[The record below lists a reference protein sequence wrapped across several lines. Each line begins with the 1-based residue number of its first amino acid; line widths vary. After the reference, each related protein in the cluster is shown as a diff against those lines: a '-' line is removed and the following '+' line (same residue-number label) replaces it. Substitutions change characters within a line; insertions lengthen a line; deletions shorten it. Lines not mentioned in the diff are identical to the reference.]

1 MVLTNDSGR
10 HNGRRYPC
18 GAESNLTEVNDMAI
32 KNTKKVG
39 STDESNLKGMAGKIM
54 ESGQQIWLAGL
65 GAFAKAQEEGSKL
78 YDSLIKEGSALEKIT
93 SKYTTAKVSEVRGAV
108 ETTVNQV
115 KDRATDTLSKL
126 EKVFEDR
133 VSGALG
139 ALGIPGREELSDLS
153 RKVEELNRL
162 VKGLGGKGAVNAA
175 PTKVAAKPAVKAAA
189 KPAVKAA
196 AKPAVKAAAKP
207 AVKAVKAAVKPAVKA
222 VKVAV
227 KAVAKPA
234 VKAATKPASGL
245 QKVQAQAQKIA
256 KSVEAQAKVAVKS
269 ASKSAKATL
278 EKASSVAKEA
288 VKTVSDA
295 VSDITK

>member
-1 MVLTNDSGR
+1 
-10 HNGRRYPC
+10 
-18 GAESNLTEVNDMAI
+18 MAI

-175 PTKVAAKPAVKAAA
+175 PTKAAA

>member
-1 MVLTNDSGR
+1 
-10 HNGRRYPC
+10 
-18 GAESNLTEVNDMAI
+18 MAI
-32 KNTKKVG
+32 KNTKKAG
-39 STDESNLKGMAGKIM
+39 SDESNLKGMAGKIM

-115 KDRATDTLSKL
+115 KDRATDTFGKL

-139 ALGIPGREELSDLS
+139 ALGIPGREELNDLS

-162 VKGLGGKGAVNAA
+162 VKGISGGKGAANPA
-175 PTKVAAKPAVKAAA
+175 PNKPVVKSAVRAAA
-189 KPAVKAA
+189 KPA
-196 AKPAVKAAAKP
+196 AKV
-207 AVKAVKAAVKPAVKA
+207 VKAAVKPAVKVA
-222 VKVAV
+222 AKKAPAKVAAKV
-227 KAVAKPA
+227 VAKP
-234 VKAATKPASGL
+234 VNGL
-245 QKVQAQAQKIA
+245 QKAQAQAQKLV
-256 KSVEAQAKVAVKS
+256 KRVETGAKVAVKS

-278 EKASSVAKEA
+278 AKASAVAKDA

>member
-10 HNGRRYPC
+10 HDGRRFPC
-18 GAESNLTEVNDMAI
+18 GAESNPTKATKMAT
-32 KNTKKVG
+32 KNTKKAG

-78 YDSLIKEGSALEKIT
+78 YDSLVKEGSALEKVT
-93 SKYTTAKVSEVRGAV
+93 SKYTTAKVTEVRGAV

-139 ALGIPGREELSDLS
+139 ALGIPGREELNDLS

-162 VKGLGGKGAVNAA
+162 VKGIGGVKGSAKAA
-175 PTKVAAKPAVKAAA
+175 PA
-189 KPAVKAA
+189 
-196 AKPAVKAAAKP
+196 
-207 AVKAVKAAVKPAVKA
+207 KAAVKPAVK
-222 VKVAV
+222 VA
-227 KAVAKPA
+227 AKPAAKAAAKPAAKAAAKPAAKAASKPAAKAA
-234 VKAATKPASGL
+234 VKAAAKSASGL
-245 QKVQAQAQKIA
+245 QKVQAQAQRIA
-256 KSVEAQAKVAVKS
+256 KSVETQAKGAVKS
-269 ASKSAKATL
+269 ASKSAKATID
-278 EKASSVAKEA
+278 KASSAAKEA

>member
-1 MVLTNDSGR
+1 
-10 HNGRRYPC
+10 
-18 GAESNLTEVNDMAI
+18 MAI

-207 AVKAVKAAVKPAVKA
+207 AVKAVKAAVKPAVK
-222 VKVAV
+222 VAV